1 MEINRYFVEKEF
13 FMNTA
18 QLRKELHEYID
29 QADDRLLR
37 LVRGMFQADNDDF
50 TLPGKPMSEETLKRR
65 VRAAKSRISSGQFTS
80 QEDLESEMEE
90 W

>member
-1 MEINRYFVEKEF
+1 MS
-13 FMNTA
+13 TA

-29 QADDRLLR
+29 RADDRLLK
-37 LVRGMFQADNDDF
+37 LVRGLFQADHDNF
-50 TLPGKPMSEETLKRR
+50 ILPGEPMSDETLKRR
-65 VRAAKSRISSGQFTS
+65 VRAAKSRISAGQFTS